1 MISDLE
7 IVNNKKKT
15 RKTKTDSKKAQEKPQ
30 AFTRQQTQDKMNTC
44 KYCLEEES
52 LDDPLITPCKCS
64 GTMSYVHLNCLQK
77 WAKEKISK
85 IENDYITIYTW
96 EDLVCDLCKTPITSI
111 LLIFMKCKLM
121 NFY

>member
-1 MISDLE
+1 M
-7 IVNNKKKT
+7 NNKKKIQ
-15 RKTKTDSKKAQEKPQ
+15 KNKPDSKKSQSKSQ
-30 AFTRQQTQDKMNTC
+30 AFTRQETQDKVNTC

-52 LDDPLITPCKCS
+52 PDDPLITPCKCS

-96 EDLVCDLCKTPITSI
+96 EDLVCDLCKTPIPSI
-111 LLIFMKCKLM
+111 LLIFIEM
-121 NFY
+121 